1 MKCSFLLLFFLFSVS
16 LFSQTL
22 DVPPRP
28 ANAPTGSVFAQTIWS
43 LPLTD
48 REHEI
53 YAQITSGNVPD
64 FMRTLVPVTSTAI
77 INGRSH
83 TATYYVIPDYCA
95 IGNDSDYFLM
105 PMTPTLAQLVATAL
119 HCNLPTKKMVD
130 QIYAA
135 AAVKLSPWP
144 IPPTDTMI
152 TVPIFYQHN
161 LMVKSQR
168 DSQITA
174 HPLGALVGG
183 DKKDVVITNKINNP
197 TPTGKVAIY
206 GWHQLN
212 GVPIQPL
219 YTGHADFYA
228 DYSHGIR
235 LVQMAMKVDTTS
247 TTITDIL
254 ADPAF
259 SILLSDE
266 GTIPFAKYPV
276 SGTITMPPQPKSFGI
291 INEGSSSLRVL
302 INYDNDTTEYTAYLS
317 RDGLTFTD
325 SAGLSRNNPV
335 ITGLQSD
342 SLYFIRLRAHNS
354 SGYSLFSEVLAG
366 IPSAETPSAIIVNG
380 FDRASTGNTYNFIRQ
395 HGTAFFVN
403 NHRFA
408 SATNDAVVN
417 GLISLSQFQIADW
430 ILGDESTA
438 DETFSSAE
446 QESVKTFL
454 KNGGKLFA
462 SGSEIGWDLDYKG
475 SASDKAFYAQYLK
488 AQFVADNPG
497 GQVGVYYNASLVAGG
512 IFDGLGVMSFD
523 NGTHGTINVKY
534 PDVIN
539 GINGGIN
546 CLAYSGVASSTA
558 GISFEGIFPG
568 GTSAGKVVNLGIPFE
583 TFYPDSARNAMMSHV
598 LSFFDTPTTV
608 SRANQT
614 TPKQFSLEQNFPN
627 PFNPATRV
635 RFTIANAGFVQ
646 LKVFDI
652 LGREVATLV
661 NERKTPGT
669 YDVNFDASMLSSGT
683 YIYRLDSEH
692 FSESRM
698 MTLLK

>member
-1 MKCSFLLLFFLFSVS
+1 MKCSYLSFFFLFSVS

-28 ANAPTGSVFAQTIWS
+28 ANAPTGSAFAATIWS
-43 LPLTD
+43 LPRTE
-48 REHEI
+48 REDSI
-53 YAQITSGNVPD
+53 YAQIVSGNVPN
-64 FMRTLVPVTSTAI
+64 FMRTLVPITSTAI
-77 INGRSH
+77 INGKSH

-95 IGNDSDYFLM
+95 VGSNDDYFLM
-105 PMTPTLAQLVATAL
+105 PMTPTLAQRVANAL

-130 QIYAA
+130 QIYSAA
-135 AAVKLSPWP
+135 VVKLSPWP

-152 TVPIFYQHN
+152 TVPVFYTHN

-197 TPTGKVAIY
+197 TPTGRVAIY

-212 GVPIQPL
+212 GIPIQPL
-219 YTGHADFYA
+219 YTGHFDFYA

-235 LVQMAMKVDTTS
+235 LVQMAMNIDSTP
-247 TTITDIL
+247 TTITNVL
-254 ADPAF
+254 ADPAL

-276 SGTITMPPQPKSFGI
+276 SGAITIPPQPKSFGI
-291 INEGSSSLRVL
+291 INESSSSLRVL
-302 INYDNDTTEYTAYLS
+302 ISYNNDTTNYTAYLS
-317 RDGLTFTD
+317 ADGISFAD
-325 SAGLSRNNPV
+325 SVELSKNDPV
-335 ITGLQSD
+335 ISGLQND

-354 SGYSLFSEVLAG
+354 SGYSLYSEVLAG
-366 IPSAETPSAIIVNG
+366 IPSAEIPAAIIVNG

-395 HGTAFFVN
+395 HGTAFFAN
-403 NHRFA
+403 NRRFA

-417 GLISLSQFQIADW
+417 GLISLSQFEIADW

-438 DETFSSAE
+438 DETFSTAE
-446 QESVKTFL
+446 QETVKTFL
-454 KNGGKLFA
+454 KNGGKLFV

-475 SASDKAFYAQYLK
+475 SASDKAFYGQYLK

-497 GQVGVYYNASLVAGG
+497 GQVGVYYNAAPVAGE
-512 IFDGLGVMSFD
+512 IFGGMSVMSFD

-546 CLAYSGVASSTA
+546 CLAYSGVASSIA

-568 GTSAGKVVNLGIPFE
+568 GTLAGKVVNLGIPFE
-583 TFYPDSARNAMMSHV
+583 TFYPDSVRAAIMNRV
-598 LSFFDTPTTV
+598 LSFFDSPTTV
-608 SRANQT
+608 SRAGET
-614 TPKQFSLEQNFPN
+614 VPEQFSLEQNFPN
-627 PFNPATRV
+627 PFNPTTHL
-635 RFTIANAGFVQ
+635 RFRIPVSGFVT
-646 LKVFDI
+646 LKVFDV
-652 LGREVATLV
+652 LGREIATLV
-661 NERKTPGT
+661 NEQKSAGI
-669 YDVNFDASMLSSGT
+669 YEMIFDGSMFSSGT
-683 YIYRLDSEH
+683 YIYRLESQH

>member
-1 MKCSFLLLFFLFSVS
+1 MKFLFLSFFVFLSTS
-16 LFSQTL
+16 LFSQIL
-22 DVPPRP
+22 NVPARP
-28 ANAPTGSVFAQTIWS
+28 ANAPAGSAFAATIWS
-43 LPLTD
+43 LPRVD

-119 HCNLPTKKMVD
+119 NCNLPTKKMVD
-130 QIYAA
+130 QIYSAA
-135 AAVKLSPWP
+135 VVKLSPWP

-152 TVPIFYQHN
+152 TVPVFYTHN

-168 DSQITA
+168 DSQIVA

-183 DKKDVVITNKINNP
+183 DKKDVVVTNKINNP

-235 LVQMAMKVDTTS
+235 LVQMAMKVDSTETTVANV
-247 TTITDIL
+247 L
-254 ADPAF
+254 ADPAL

-276 SGTITMPPQPKSFGI
+276 SGAITIPPQPRSFGI
-291 INEGSSSLRVL
+291 INESSSSLRVL
-302 INYDNDTTEYTAYLS
+302 ISYNNDTTNYTAYLS
-317 RDGLTFTD
+317 ADGLTFTD
-325 SAGLSRNNPV
+325 SVELSRNDPV
-335 ITGLQSD
+335 ITGLQND

-354 SGYSLFSEVLAG
+354 SGYSLFSEVLAA
-366 IPSAETPSAIIVNG
+366 IPSAETPTALIVNG

-395 HGTAFFVN
+395 HGAAFFAN
-403 NHRFA
+403 NRRFA

-417 GLISLSQFQIADW
+417 GLIVLSQFQIADW

-438 DETFSSAE
+438 DETFSTAE
-446 QESVKTFL
+446 QETVKTFL
-454 KNGGKLFA
+454 KNGGKLFV

-475 SASDKAFYAQYLK
+475 SVSDKAFYAQYLK

-497 GQVGVYYNASLVAGG
+497 GQVGVYYNAAPVANG

-539 GINGGIN
+539 GINGGTN

-558 GISFEGIFPG
+558 GISFEGVFPG
-568 GTSAGKVVNLGIPFE
+568 GTSAGKVVNFGIPFE
-583 TFYPDSARNAMMSHV
+583 TFYPESVRTAIMNRV
-598 LSFFDTPTTV
+598 LSFFDSPTTV
-608 SRANQT
+608 GNT
-614 TPKQFSLEQNFPN
+614 TETQPEQFSLEQNFPN
-627 PFNPATRV
+627 PFNPTTHLQFSISNSQPV
-635 RFTIANAGFVQ
+635 T
-646 LKVFDI
+646 LKVYDM

-661 NERKTPGT
+661 NERKSPGT
-669 YDVNFDASMLSSGT
+669 YDVIFNGSMLSSGI
-683 YIYRLDSEH
+683 YIYRLETSH
-692 FSESRM
+692 YTLSRM